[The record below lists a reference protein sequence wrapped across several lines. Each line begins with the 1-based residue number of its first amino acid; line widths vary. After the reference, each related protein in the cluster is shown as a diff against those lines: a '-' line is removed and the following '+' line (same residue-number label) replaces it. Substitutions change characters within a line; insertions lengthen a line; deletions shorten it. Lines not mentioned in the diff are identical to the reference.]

1 MSSNKRGPNLYL
13 KKKLLEIDLS
23 DCSKSDKRREQFK
36 IFSSLLEFELW
47 TYCSPSRCNTQR
59 AIQAGFKPVL
69 FLSFLEMF
77 FC

>member
-36 IFSSLLEFELW
+36 IFSSLLEFEL
-47 TYCSPSRCNTQR
+47 
-59 AIQAGFKPVL
+59 
-69 FLSFLEMF
+69 
-77 FC
+77 